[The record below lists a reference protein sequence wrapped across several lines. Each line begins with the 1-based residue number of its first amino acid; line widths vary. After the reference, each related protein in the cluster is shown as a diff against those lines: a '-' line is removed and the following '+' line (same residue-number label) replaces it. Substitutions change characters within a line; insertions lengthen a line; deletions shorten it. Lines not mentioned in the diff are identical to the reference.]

1 MSQSNS
7 PAQVPAS
14 SHPRAL
20 RSACPERQ
28 AIALISIHND
38 PAAEPGKEEASGQ
51 SIYVRQIGEALA
63 KLGWQVDLFT
73 RKAHLDD
80 PTIVQHSPHCRTI
93 RLVAGPQDFVPR
105 DHLLQH
111 LPEFVES
118 FKAFQSKDGANY
130 PLIHTNYWLSGWVG
144 LQLKQDRNI
153 QMLHTYHSLG
163 AVKYRAMLDRPAIAN
178 TRLATERQILEE
190 ANCVVA
196 TSPQELET
204 LQALVSGQGSVEVVP
219 CGTDIDPVQTLPKTE
234 ARAKLG
240 FAPHEQIIL
249 YVGRFDTRKGIETL
263 VQAFAQLKGKVGGQT
278 AEDQTAEAEP
288 ARHQPVLSPHAR
300 LVLVGG
306 TEIDPADKVE
316 RQRIEQL
323 VQALG
328 LTQQTQFVGQVEH
341 HLVPLYY
348 TAADV
353 CVIPSH
359 YEPFGLVAVEAMA
372 CGTPVVASDVGGLK
386 FTVIPEETGLLVPPQ
401 NVAGFADAI
410 ARILNDELW
419 AGKLRRQA
427 SLRVQQNFSW
437 TGVAARLSDL
447 YRRLLAQSL
456 TDELVWNAI
465 VPEPREL
472 ISATAT
478 PDLPVT
484 LKGNSKT
491 PMDESLVKV
500 S

>member
-7 PAQVPAS
+7 PTQVSAS

-20 RSACPERQ
+20 SSGCPDRQ
-28 AIALISIHND
+28 AIALISVHND

-80 PTIVQHSPHCRTI
+80 PTIVQHSPYCRTI
-93 RLVAGPQDFVPR
+93 RLVAGPQAFVPR

-118 FKAFQSKDGANY
+118 FKAFQTKDGANY

-144 LQLKQDRNI
+144 LQLKQQRNI

-163 AVKYRAMLDRPAIAN
+163 AVKYQTMSPRPAIAD

-204 LQALVSGQGSVEVVP
+204 LQSLVSGQGAVEVVP
-219 CGTDIDPVQTLPKTE
+219 CGTDIDTFQSVSKAD
-234 ARAKLG
+234 ARAQLG
-240 FAPHEQIIL
+240 FAPHEQVVL
-249 YVGRFDTRKGIETL
+249 YVGRFDTRKGIDTL
-263 VQAFAQLKGKVGGQT
+263 VQAFAQLKGLGKAQSVEGET
-278 AEDQTAEAEP
+278 AP
-288 ARHQPVLSPHAR
+288 RLSALSHAAR
-300 LVLVGG
+300 LIFVGG
-306 TEIDPADKVE
+306 TEIDPADVE
-316 RQRIEQL
+316 ERHRIEQL
-323 VQALG
+323 VNQLG
-328 LTQQTQFVGQVEH
+328 LTQHTQFVGQVEH

-372 CGTPVVASDVGGLK
+372 CGTPVVASDIGGLK

-401 NVAGFADAI
+401 DVNGFADAI
-410 ARILNDELW
+410 ARILNDDLW
-419 AGKLRRQA
+419 ADTLRHQA

-456 TDELVWNAI
+456 TDELVWNAL
-465 VPEPREL
+465 VPEPGDPMDVTVEPDGIHTRREPAL
-472 ISATAT
+472 QPS
-478 PDLPVT
+478 D
-484 LKGNSKT
+484 KT
-491 PMDESLVKV
+491 PTDESLMKV

>member
-7 PAQVPAS
+7 PAPVSAS

-20 RSACPERQ
+20 HSRCPQRQ

-278 AEDQTAEAEP
+278 AEGEP
-288 ARHQPVLSPHAR
+288 ARLQPVLSSHAR

-306 TEIDPADKVE
+306 AEIDPADQAE

-328 LTQQTQFVGQVEH
+328 LNEHTQFVGQVEH

-456 TDELVWNAI
+456 TDELIWNTL
-465 VPEPREL
+465 VPDPQEL
-472 ISATAT
+472 SS
-478 PDLPVT
+478 VT
-484 LKGNSKT
+484 LEPVVTGTLKESSKL
-491 PMDESLVKV
+491 PMDTSLMKV
-500 S
+500 F